1 MCLCPVTIPN
11 PYLGGRYV
19 RTGRNVERSSDRL
32 RSASSTI
39 DVPCGKC
46 SECLSRRYTDLLQR
60 VYIESLTSYVFMV
73 SLTYAP
79 RCVPTLNLS
88 TIVSSSRRSP
98 GRRPRCL
105 SSILPIYYA
114 DYSHIQSLMKRL
126 RNDPLFSDREF
137 RYFAVSEYGSER
149 MRPHFHLLFFVSRRD
164 GDDPLYGSVLE
175 ALLVPL
181 FKTYFSR
188 NIGTRKSP
196 VYEPYFDD
204 VSRIVDGKEHS
215 TFDLHLVRPR
225 DAGGQFIDGDASSS
239 SATVCSYLLSYV
251 NKTSRFE
258 SYVYSNYKRLRNHL
272 DSDIADRFRS
282 ILQCRCKYS
291 HHLGFGFDTSTG
303 KRIVPV
309 LPDVQRLTLASAT
322 RSEFMLSLPDSF
334 DSFVSCY
341 PDLASAYSYW
351 WDVDCLHSCWSIR
364 YPDFCTFLLAQRSVE
379 VYFLIA
385 LKYHPERP
393 EMFVRYHHWS
403 KTFSLSGTSFVS
415 RQLSLSFVCS
425 VSYKYLQQSVSD
437 SIRSGSFFR
446 VRVIDEK
453 GPRYVPMSLYY
464 KRYAVTD
471 QDVLRLYDKLGV
483 RDFDD
488 YLRRMV
494 YLQRP
499 YSERLQRSARFTE
512 DSKFLESKRFRFHR
526 ELQNFANLFAYS
538 KKLFI
543 FAPDVGALADSSS
556 DGYDVQP
563 ADLSAIDRRRVK
575 RQKRIIKFVNKM
587 FPLYAK
593 SV

>member
-1 MCLCPVTIPN
+1 MCLCPVIIPN

-19 RTGRNVERSSDRL
+19 RTGRSVERASDRL

-39 DVPCGKC
+39 EVPCGKC

-60 VYIESLTSYVFMV
+60 VYVESLTSYVFMV

-88 TIVSSSRRSP
+88 TIISSSRRSP
-98 GRRPRCL
+98 GHRPCCL

-126 RNDPLFSDREF
+126 RNDLLFSDREF

-149 MRPHFHLLFFVSRRD
+149 MRPHFHLLFFVSRLD

-175 ALLVPL
+175 KSLIPL

-188 NIGTRKSP
+188 NVGTRKSP

-204 VSRIVDGKEHS
+204 VSRIIDGKEHS

-225 DAGGQFIDGDASSS
+225 DAKGEFIDGDASSS

-258 SYVYSNYKRLRNHL
+258 SYVYSNYKRLRNRL
-272 DSDIADRFRS
+272 DPDVADRFRS

-303 KRIVPV
+303 KRVVPV
-309 LPDVQRLTLASAT
+309 LPDVQRLTLAAAT
-322 RSEFMLSLPDSF
+322 RFEFILSLPDSF
-334 DSFVSCY
+334 DTFVSEY
-341 PDLASAYSYW
+341 PDLAAEYSDFWNVHCLAPYW
-351 WDVDCLHSCWSIR
+351 PFR
-364 YPDFCTFLLAQRSVE
+364 YEYFRHFYELN
-379 VYFLIA
+379 FLIA

-393 EMFVRYHHWS
+393 DMFVRYHRLS
-403 KTFSLSGTSFVS
+403 KSFSLTGTDFVTRHYS
-415 RQLSLSFVCS
+415 SIFVKS
-425 VSYKYLQQSVSD
+425 VSYKFLHRSVAD
-437 SIRSGSFFR
+437 SVRSGSFFR
-446 VRVIDEK
+446 VCVVDEK
-453 GPRYVPMSLYY
+453 GPRYLPMCSYY
-464 KRYAVTD
+464 KKYAVTD
-471 QDVLRLYDKLGV
+471 QDVLRLYDRLGV

-499 YSERLQRSARFTE
+499 YSERLQRSARFSE
-512 DSKFLESKRFRFHR
+512 DSKFSESRRFRFHR
-526 ELQNFANLFAYS
+526 ELQNSANLFAYS
-538 KKLFI
+538 KDLFI
-543 FAPDVGALADSSS
+543 FAPDVDILADSST
-556 DGYDVQP
+556 DGYDVQLP
-563 ADLSAIDRRRVK
+563 DLAAIDRRRVR
-575 RQKRIIKFVNKM
+575 RQRRIVKFVNKM

-593 SV
+593 GV